1 MVLVWLA
8 VWLVWGLVVGPEVV
22 LVLVLET
29 VILVTEISLQA
40 CRYHLRRGIC
50 DRGLAQKSIAPD

>member
-1 MVLVWLA
+1 MVTVVVEVVDFRLELA
-8 VWLVWGLVVGPEVV
+8 RGLVAVVALETVPVV

-50 DRGLAQKSIAPD
+50 R